1 MKKNRWVGA
10 LLTLCLLLGTLLTGC
25 GRDKEYQYNF
35 DNGCIKAQYDES
47 YWEYMDAG
55 KSGDYYELLFY
66 EKGRTRRTPTKRA
79 TSSLSATATAALST
93 RRTMSTKPRRTRGT
107 TAIPSAG
114 RATAAAA

>member
-47 YWEYMDAG
+47 YWEYLDAG
-55 KSGDYYELLFY
+55 KSGDYYGLLFY
-66 EKGRTRRTPTKRA
+66 EKGLDL
-79 TSSLSATATAALST
+79 SL
-93 RRTMSTKPRRTRGT
+93 
-107 TAIPSAG
+107 IHI
-114 RATAAAA
+114 